1 MKLPN
6 PFKIIASLFLL
17 LFSILGFSSQ
27 TISVENNGTYK
38 VKISSTEL
46 TRITVDGGRV
56 KKAWAMN
63 SAWDT
68 KADKDTGELFIKPKE
83 GSDKPVSFFVQDSSG
98 GTYTLIATPLDIP
111 SETIVLKSADVKKS
125 EMGDKSDQPYVAQIK
140 ALVRDMSLGN
150 KDDSM
155 VEEIGQVVSLWEE
168 TELWLVRRYTNAN
181 LVGEEYSIANKTKK
195 SMTFTDQEFGSF
207 GENVRGV
214 AIEKL
219 TLRPNEITR
228 VFIVRR
234 L

>member
-1 MKLPN
+1 MKSFN
-6 PFKIIASLFLL
+6 PFKIITSLFLL
-17 LFSILGFSSQ
+17 LFSILSFASQ
-27 TISVENNGTYK
+27 TISVEDNGTYK
-38 VKISSTEL
+38 IKVSSTEL

-68 KADKDTGELFIKPKE
+68 KADKESGELFIRPKD
-83 GSDKPVSFFVQDSSG
+83 GSDKPFSFFVQDSSG

-111 SETIVLKSADVKKS
+111 SETIILKSADVKKS
-125 EMGDKSDQPYVAQIK
+125 EMGDRSDQPYVAQIK
-140 ALVRDMSLGN
+140 AIVRDMSLGN
-150 KDDSM
+150 KDEAM
-155 VEEIGQVVSLWEE
+155 VEEIGQIVSLWEE

-181 LVGEEYSIANKTKK
+181 LIGEEYSITNKTKK
-195 SMTFTDQEFGSF
+195 SITFTEQEFGSF

-219 TLRPNEITR
+219 TLPPNEMTR
-228 VFIVRR
+228 VFIVRG